1 MTTCVPRFLFSERG
15 FQRLIDFEH
24 IREDDL
30 CTAPGNGKDFAG
42 VFSDIR
48 NDTVVQTDGFCFFV
62 DVSRQVGCGDRAHI
76 LDEEGGIPAQHGAE
90 ADGVAAAIF
99 FDFGLRD
106 LLVFFVARGNGDK
119 PVDRRIFGI
128 RKGEKAGA
136 AVGNAVDGVFV
147 LLQLVIRKINVIL
160 VGKKIKLCVR
170 HKEPPINGEPRLSTR
185 LREHFCPDHL
195 SAAYRGAAVFVIPTI
210 YQPHIG
216 ERALF

>member
-1 MTTCVPRFLFSERG
+1 MFTVFVLGNIASGKSTACRYFESRG
-15 FQRLIDFEH
+15 AMLIDLDE
-24 IREDDL
+24 L
-30 CTAPGNGKDFAG
+30 AKSLYVPG
-42 VFSDIR
+42 SDIV
-48 NDTVVQTDGFCFFV
+48 NTLADEFGWD
-62 DVSRQVGCGDRAHI
+62 I

-99 FDFGLRD
+99 FDFDLRD

-147 LLQLVIRKINVIL
+147 FHQLVIRKINVIL

-195 SAAYRGAAVFVIPTI
+195 AAAYRGAAVFVIPTI

-216 ERALF
+216 ERTLF